1 MYHKTG
7 QGILCVE
14 YFGGDGMSDFKEAK
28 KEFENNLSEL
38 QNDILIL
45 QSRIKKAKVELM
57 QVQREEDIEKF
68 LENNVLEEGLK
79 HIELF

>member
-1 MYHKTG
+1 
-7 QGILCVE
+7 
-14 YFGGDGMSDFKEAK
+14 MSDFKEAK

-38 QNDILIL
+38 WNDILIL